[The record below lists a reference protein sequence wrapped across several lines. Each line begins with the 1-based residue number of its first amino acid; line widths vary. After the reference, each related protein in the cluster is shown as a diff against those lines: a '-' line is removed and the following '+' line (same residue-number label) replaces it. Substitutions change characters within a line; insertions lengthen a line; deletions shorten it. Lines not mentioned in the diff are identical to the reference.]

1 MSDINKKSN
10 KKILKRFSKYLLSK
24 KLKPQK
30 ESNEY
35 QPYIYTKKS
44 SKISEKKKIPNKSDT
59 FISFAYS

>member
-1 MSDINKKSN
+1 MSDTN

-35 QPYIYTKKS
+35 QPYIYVKKS
-44 SKISEKKKIPNKSDT
+44 SKITEIKKIPNKSDT
-59 FISFAYS
+59 FLSFVYS